1 MPTTQHPDAVSLLSD
16 IAIAIGESDDVD
28 SLAARCVASVR
39 SLFRADSSH
48 LWLIDESA
56 TGLDLRASSG
66 PAGESLHRIP
76 MGESVIGQLA
86 SNRNARVADP
96 GSAEFGLG
104 IELWAHAEGLTAFAG
119 CPLMLRGKLIGAL
132 GIFARHHF
140 GERTLS
146 LLGSLAPAI
155 SAGVERKQTEEE
167 NARLYEELQ
176 RTTES
181 LQRANAVKSEF
192 LGLISHELRS
202 PIATVIGNGM
212 LLLKRGHLLGEEDK
226 MQALTDMVSEGE
238 RLQRVIENLLF
249 LVRTEAGHK
258 LDVEPVYLPRLV
270 EGAIEAFNRRHP
282 GRDVIV
288 KNIGDSPVALGEPT
302 LIALVVDN
310 LISNANKYSPAEA
323 QIEVHIGQSESGLP
337 QVRVRDDGIGLDEVD
352 VDTLFVP
359 FYRSSKAKTHAKGVG
374 LGLAVCKRIVDAQ
387 NGRIWAESRPEGGS
401 DFVFTLQPAGQPD
414 ES

>member
-1 MPTTQHPDAVSLLSD
+1 VSLLSD

-28 SLAARCVASVR
+28 SLAARCVASVG
-39 SLFRADSSH
+39 SLFRAESAH
-48 LWLIDESA
+48 LWLIDDSA
-56 TGLDLRASSG
+56 TALDLRANSG
-66 PAGESLHRIP
+66 PADESLHRIS

-86 SNRNARVADP
+86 SNRQARVANPASPD
-96 GSAEFGLG
+96 FGLDIDG
-104 IELWAHAEGLTAFAG
+104 WAHREGLTAFAG
-119 CPLMLRGKLIGAL
+119 CPLMLRGKLIGVL
-132 GIFARHHF
+132 GIFARHHL

-155 SAGVERKQTEEE
+155 AAGVERKRIEEE

-202 PIATVIGNGM
+202 PIATVIGNGI
-212 LLLKRGHLLGEEDK
+212 LLLKRGHLLAEEDK
-226 MQALTDMVSEGE
+226 TQALSDIVSEGE

-270 EGAIEAFNRRHP
+270 EGAIEAFHRRHP
-282 GRDVIV
+282 GRDIV
-288 KNIGDSPVALGEPT
+288 VVDSGTCPVALGEPT
-302 LIALVVDN
+302 LIAMVVDN
-310 LISNANKYSPAEA
+310 LISNASKYSPEEA
-323 QIEVHIGQSESGLP
+323 PVEVHIGQNEAGAP
-337 QVRVRDDGIGLDEVD
+337 EVRVRDYGIGLDEVD
-352 VDTLFVP
+352 IDTLFVP
-359 FYRSSKAKTHAKGVG
+359 FYRSSKAKTQAKGVG

-387 NGRIWAESRPEGGS
+387 SGQIWAESRPEGGS
-401 DFVFTLQPAGQPD
+401 DFVFTLQATVD
-414 ES
+414 DI